1 MGTNRYQYSVLIKN
15 GRLSADYL
23 SPLNRYWL
31 FFVVVAFYIKR
42 KKKKNKKEKIVKKEK
57 ENSK

>member
-31 FFVVVAFYIKR
+31 FFVVVFYIKR